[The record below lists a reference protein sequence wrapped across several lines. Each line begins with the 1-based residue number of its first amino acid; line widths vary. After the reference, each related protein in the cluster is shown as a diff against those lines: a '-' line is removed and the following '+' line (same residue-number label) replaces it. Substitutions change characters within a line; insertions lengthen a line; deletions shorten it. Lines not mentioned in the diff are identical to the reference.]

1 MSPAIGQLQKRLS
14 YTYDKQYYV
23 PRITVISLEIVHEGL
38 RRHVE
43 DALLLPLQ
51 ESEKEGI
58 GYRPLILT
66 AFARCN
72 LGFCPV
78 SSAA

>member
-43 DALLLPLQ
+43 DALLLPLFAARSVRCQ
-51 ESEKEGI
+51 KVYLANRE
-58 GYRPLILT
+58 LLT
-66 AFARCN
+66 ARAR
-72 LGFCPV
+72 
-78 SSAA
+78 